1 MELRY
6 WCSVSGLLA
15 VLVPVLVLLRM
26 GEQLATMTTTCHY
39 GANGATK
46 W

>member
-1 MELRY
+1 MELIY
-6 WCSVSGLLA
+6 WCSVSGLPA
-15 VLVPVLVLLRM
+15 VLVPVLVLVLV
-26 GEQLATMTTTCHY
+26 GEQLATMSTTCHY